1 MQIFMENKDIREITK
16 QWTVL
21 HNIVANLLPTKLRS
35 NEST

>member
-21 HNIVANLLPTKLRS
+21 HYIVANLLPTKLRS
-35 NEST
+35 NGST